1 MGRYTKWSLIICIPV
16 CKELWVVGHGV
27 DLAPAPLP
35 GSPAVQGLVPRAV
48 GEGEDEDAVP
58 PPALPAAVQQVAVG
72 EGLVS
77 GPVLAAA
84 HPGPREDVP
93 VGEVVGARALALV
106 RAEVADIFIA
116 CI

>member
-1 MGRYTKWSLIICIPV
+1 MFVLLSIPV

-27 DLAPAPLP
+27 YLGPAPLP
-35 GSPAVQGLVPRAV
+35 GAPAVEGLVPRAV

-72 EGLVS
+72 EGLVA

-106 RAEVADIFIA
+106 RAEVSDIFIA
-116 CI
+116 GI

>member
-1 MGRYTKWSLIICIPV
+1 MGKYTKWSLIICIPV

-27 DLAPAPLP
+27 YLGPSPLP
-35 GSPAVQGLVPRAV
+35 GAPAVQALVPRAV

-72 EGLVS
+72 EGLVA